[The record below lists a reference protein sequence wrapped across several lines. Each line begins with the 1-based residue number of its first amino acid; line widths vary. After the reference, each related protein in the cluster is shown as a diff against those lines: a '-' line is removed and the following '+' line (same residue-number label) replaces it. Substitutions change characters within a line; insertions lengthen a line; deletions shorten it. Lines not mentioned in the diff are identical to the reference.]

1 MAKILV
7 AEDEPNTVHLIARIL
22 ERDGHEVIEVGT
34 GAEALDALERTAPDL
49 VILDV
54 MMPELDGFQA
64 LARIRGDPRHQKL
77 PVIMLTAKRQP
88 EDVARGWAT
97 GADTYLT
104 KPFSPLELT
113 ELVKRLLV
121 PE

>member
-22 ERDGHEVIEVGT
+22 AREGHEVIEAKT
-34 GAEALDALERTAPDL
+34 GAEALDVLERAAPDL

-64 LARIRGDPRHQKL
+64 LAKIRSDPRHQKL

-113 ELVKRLLV
+113 ELIKRLLV

>member
-7 AEDEPNTVHLIARIL
+7 ADDEPNTVKLITRIL
-22 ERDGHEVIEVGT
+22 TREGHELLTAGD
-34 GAEALDALERTAPDL
+34 GAEALELLEKHSPDL

-54 MMPELDGFQA
+54 MMPTLDGFET
-64 LARIRGDPRHQKL
+64 LERIRKDPRHESL
-77 PVIMLTAKRQP
+77 PVIMLTARRQP
-88 EDVARGWAT
+88 EDVSRGWAT

-113 ELVKRLLV
+113 ELVKRLLM